1 MSFLC
6 TFRCFGK
13 RFSGLQFCSFPDLFL
28 PDILDSG
35 NILNLCRESCFRNSQ
50 KGKNKIKE
58 GSIIGV
64 DISITL
70 YKALKSAEA
79 SDQFWQ
85 DPIVP
90 VTGVEQALEK
100 LKSILDN
107 AKIDYVFV
115 FDGCRHLLR
124 VILLPT
130 GQINVLQQRRSYLV
144 YY

>member
-1 MSFLC
+1 
-6 TFRCFGK
+6 
-13 RFSGLQFCSFPDLFL
+13 
-28 PDILDSG
+28 
-35 NILNLCRESCFRNSQ
+35 
-50 KGKNKIKE
+50 
-58 GSIIGV
+58 
-64 DISITL
+64 L

-130 GQINVLQQRRSYLV
+130 GQINVLQQRRN
-144 YY
+144 